1 MMLLFH
7 VVLLLLNGVKY
18 LFTRREKALERKYAR
33 LAREVAALLRELPV
47 KEGNSTRID
56 PYQSAKRQYLLGVLV
71 ERKDRLEEK
80 HHRWALRVERLSKMV
95 RYLRSWKGRV
105 VPYALGAIDLLTTMC
120 TLDYFSQGDF
130 VVLRHLID
138 LVTAKFSA

>member
-33 LAREVAALLRELPV
+33 LAKEVAALLRELPV

-80 HHRWALRVERLSKMV
+80 HHRWALRVERLSKTV
-95 RYLRSWKGRV
+95 QYLRSWKGRV